1 VPYYYK
7 DQESDTEAGGGE
19 MTGNHPPFVVLAVLA
34 ILCGLA
40 IGAGLAMTLNVV
52 RICVP
57 AHNISAQGNLVCRP
71 LDQYT
76 KNQVVLLLLM
86 FGAIAGIIPHTGPF
100 HDTMNRLVGKIEKR
114 AQERD
119 IKEFFHRY
127 YR

>member
-1 VPYYYK
+1 VPYHYK
-7 DQESDTEAGGGE
+7 NQESDTETGGE
-19 MTGNHPPFVVLAVLA
+19 RMIGNRPPFVVLAVLA
-34 ILCGLA
+34 IICGLA

-52 RICVP
+52 RICAPV
-57 AHNISAQGNLVCRP
+57 HNLSVQGDLVCRP

-86 FGAIAGIIPHTGPF
+86 FGAVAGIIPHTGPF
-100 HDTMNRLVGKIEKR
+100 RNTMNLLVGKIEKK
-114 AQERD
+114 AQEHD

>member
-1 VPYYYK
+1 MPYHYK
-7 DQESDTEAGGGE
+7 NHESNAEAGGEG
-19 MTGNHPPFVVLAVLA
+19 MTGSRPPFLVLAVLA

-52 RICVP
+52 RICAP
-57 AHNISAQGNLVCRP
+57 AQNLSGQDDLVCRP

-76 KNQVVLLLLM
+76 KNQVVVLLLM
-86 FGAIAGIIPHTGPF
+86 FGAVAGIIPHTEPF
-100 HDTMNRLVGKIEKR
+100 QNTMNRLVGKIEKK